1 MKRLPFFSNS
11 DRRALLLLE
20 WIMLLVV
27 LALAIYSWRGSV
39 GGDSSFSATA
49 DSALLRP
56 TSSGRKYIYA
66 KEEER
71 VESFPFDPN
80 TADSV
85 TLLRLGLA
93 SWQVRAVYNYRAKH
107 GRYHTPEDFQRL
119 PGMTNE
125 LWERL
130 HPYIRIDRRFQLVT
144 PKPRSYERPSAS
156 VASTSKGSS
165 SKVNSQ
171 PLEKGNLKTD
181 SLTSNG
187 TLARSEEPV
196 NNTDTIPHLEKYAP
210 GTVIDLNAADTSM
223 LMKIPGIAS
232 YRASKIVEYRQ
243 RLGGFR
249 TKEQVMEACRMPDEV
264 LDWFTVQPVPL
275 ERLEINHLS
284 LKRLMHHPYI
294 SFYQAQAIVEYRKK
308 YGPLHSPQEL
318 QKLQDFTPEAIERV
332 QDYLDFRE

>member
-1 MKRLPFFSNS
+1 M
-11 DRRALLLLE
+11 
-20 WIMLLVV
+20 
-27 LALAIYSWRGSV
+27 
-39 GGDSSFSATA
+39 
-49 DSALLRP
+49 
-56 TSSGRKYIYA
+56 
-66 KEEER
+66 
-71 VESFPFDPN
+71 
-80 TADSV
+80 
-85 TLLRLGLA
+85 
-93 SWQVRAVYNYRAKH
+93 
-107 GRYHTPEDFQRL
+107 
-119 PGMTNE
+119 
-125 LWERL
+125 
-130 HPYIRIDRRFQLVT
+130 
-144 PKPRSYERPSAS
+144 
-156 VASTSKGSS
+156 ASTSKVCS

-171 PLEKGNLKTD
+171 LLEKGNLKTD
-181 SLTSNG
+181 SLPSNG

-196 NNTDTIPHLEKYAP
+196 NSTDTIPHLEKYAP

-275 ERLEINHLS
+275 ERLEVNHLS

-294 SFYQAQAIVEYRKK
+294 SFYQAQAIIEYRKK

>member
-1 MKRLPFFSNS
+1 MRRIPFLSQS

-20 WIMLLVV
+20 WVLLLVV
-27 LALAIYSWRGSV
+27 V
-39 GGDSSFSATA
+39 GLFFWKGFPQGKDSPSNFVASDSLQQSAKSHPQFYARDEEPVETFS
-49 DSALLRP
+49 
-56 TSSGRKYIYA
+56 
-66 KEEER
+66 
-71 VESFPFDPN
+71 FDPN
-80 TADSV
+80 TADST

-144 PKPRSYERPSAS
+144 PKPRSYERPSVSA
-156 VASTSKGSS
+156 ASTSKVPST
-165 SKVNSQ
+165 KVNSQ

-181 SLTSNG
+181 SLPYNE

-196 NNTDTIPHLEKYAP
+196 NSTDTIPHLEKYAP
-210 GTVIDLNAADTSM
+210 GTVIDLNTADTLM

-275 ERLEINHLS
+275 ERLEVNHLS
-284 LKRLMHHPYI
+284 LKRLMRHPYI
-294 SFYQAQAIVEYRKK
+294 SFYQAQAIIEYRKK

>member
-1 MKRLPFFSNS
+1 MRRIPFLSQS

-20 WIMLLVV
+20 WVLLLVV
-27 LALAIYSWRGSV
+27 V
-39 GGDSSFSATA
+39 GLFFWKGFPQGKDSPSNFVASDSLQQAAKSHPQFYARDEEPVETFS
-49 DSALLRP
+49 
-56 TSSGRKYIYA
+56 
-66 KEEER
+66 
-71 VESFPFDPN
+71 FDPN
-80 TADSV
+80 TADST

-156 VASTSKGSS
+156 VASTSKVSS

-181 SLTSNG
+181 SLPSNG

-196 NNTDTIPHLEKYAP
+196 NSTDTIPHLEKYAP
-210 GTVIDLNAADTSM
+210 GTVIDLNTADTLM

-275 ERLEINHLS
+275 ERLEVNHLS
-284 LKRLMHHPYI
+284 LKRLMRHPYI
-294 SFYQAQAIVEYRKK
+294 SFYQAQAIIEYRKK